1 MGLAFLLNYI
11 KNIKLSMMRSLL
23 SIQTGAETR
32 KKIFR
37 GKDGA
42 SNKVRFLFCIF

>member
-1 MGLAFLLNYI
+1 M
-11 KNIKLSMMRSLL
+11 KNTKLSMMRSLL
-23 SIQTGAETR
+23 SIQTGAERR

-42 SNKVRFLFCIF
+42 KDKIRFLFYFLKSNG